1 MLKANQKSNINYERH
16 KRQPERKPK
25 SNLGRKLIGIT
36 QEKEVKILVYS
47 PFHLH
52 KFL

>member
-1 MLKANQKSNINYERH
+1 MKDMKGNQKER
-16 KRQPERKPK
+16 RNQTF
-25 SNLGRKLIGIT
+25 GRKLIGIT

>member
-1 MLKANQKSNINYERH
+1 MKDMKGNQKGNQN
-16 KRQPERKPK
+16 Q
-25 SNLGRKLIGIT
+25 NFGRKLIGIT

>member
-1 MLKANQKSNINYERH
+1 MKGNQKESRN
-16 KRQPERKPK
+16 QTF
-25 SNLGRKLIGIT
+25 GRKLIGIT
-36 QEKEVKILVYS
+36 QGKEVNILVYS